1 MATQHQGVTQGRIKL
16 ASESIKAYKPLT
28 SSRHARLTLNLLL
41 VVSIYRQ
48 LGWVTIQL
56 AIRGVDMRLYE
67 SVFIARQDIS
77 TGQVDALC
85 EEFEGIITSG
95 GGKILKKEY
104 WGLKTLAYRIKKN
117 RKGHYILFNIEADAA
132 TMDEYDR
139 KLGLNE
145 DVIRVLTIKTEEVSD
160 EPSIMMQSKS
170 DRPSRD
176 GDSRDGDNQNDSA
189 EASTESKE

>member
-1 MATQHQGVTQGRIKL
+1 
-16 ASESIKAYKPLT
+16 
-28 SSRHARLTLNLLL
+28 
-41 VVSIYRQ
+41 
-48 LGWVTIQL
+48 
-56 AIRGVDMRLYE
+56 MRLYE

-85 EEFEGIITSG
+85 EEFEGIITAG

-145 DVIRVLTIKTEEVSD
+145 DVIRVLTIKTEDVSD

-176 GDSRDGDNQNDSA
+176 GEGRDGEGRGGESRNDNAS
-189 EASTESKE
+189 EASSESKE

>member
-1 MATQHQGVTQGRIKL
+1 
-16 ASESIKAYKPLT
+16 
-28 SSRHARLTLNLLL
+28 
-41 VVSIYRQ
+41 
-48 LGWVTIQL
+48 
-56 AIRGVDMRLYE
+56 MRLYE

-170 DRPSRD
+170 DRPHRD
-176 GDSRDGDNQNDSA
+176 SDDSSA
-189 EASTESKE
+189 ESPSADSKSETSTEDKE

>member
-1 MATQHQGVTQGRIKL
+1 
-16 ASESIKAYKPLT
+16 
-28 SSRHARLTLNLLL
+28 
-41 VVSIYRQ
+41 
-48 LGWVTIQL
+48 
-56 AIRGVDMRLYE
+56 MRLYE

-85 EEFEGIITSG
+85 EEFEGIITAG

-145 DVIRVLTIKTEEVSD
+145 DVIRVLTIKTEDVSD

-176 GDSRDGDNQNDSA
+176 GEGRDGEGRGGESRNDNTS
-189 EASTESKE
+189 EASSESKE

>member
-1 MATQHQGVTQGRIKL
+1 
-16 ASESIKAYKPLT
+16 
-28 SSRHARLTLNLLL
+28 
-41 VVSIYRQ
+41 
-48 LGWVTIQL
+48 
-56 AIRGVDMRLYE
+56 MRLYE

-85 EEFEGIITSG
+85 EEFEGIITAG

-117 RKGHYILFNIEADAA
+117 RKGHYIMFNIEADAD
-132 TMDEYDR
+132 TMSEYDR

-145 DVIRVLTIKTEEVSD
+145 DVIRVLTINIEEVDD

-176 GDSRDGDNQNDSA
+176 DSDQDADGD
-189 EASTESKE
+189 KE